1 MSAET
6 QSAETVEYS
15 IPNRTFLPLHPKV
28 TEHHE
33 RESGKNV
40 TARNRKRSCKMLSPG
55 QEADRACMG
64 SQLLQWLGPGLHN
77 TELINS
83 KSQICLDP
91 SEPTSDLG
99 VSRLTD
105 QSTNISLSLVHCY
118 FIFLFLTLVKFY
130 YISLQLR
137 FSKGTS
143 ILPLP
148 LVSV

>member
-1 MSAET
+1 
-6 QSAETVEYS
+6 
-15 IPNRTFLPLHPKV
+15 
-28 TEHHE
+28 
-33 RESGKNV
+33 
-40 TARNRKRSCKMLSPG
+40 MLSPG

-77 TELINS
+77 TELNNS